1 MLGRVRNT
9 EEMTA
14 QIPDTVVYRGHGE
27 YALVGISG
35 YGLFDP
41 GEHGLRVGMIGT
53 ACWRGLLR
61 EYTVEDGQLFLT
73 ALELGV
79 TEPPAE
85 LFGAHVR
92 RGRAA
97 VYRPIQVRQP
107 FTGGLLLGARFIHD
121 LYVHMGHQPAWK
133 YATVL
138 ELSFDDGQLA
148 SEHDRSELMA
158 RRRAT
163 YATRTSIDPLQGS
176 NPLHPT
182 DPLAPDAWTDDIAL
196 AHGYSP
202 ML

>member
-1 MLGRVRNT
+1 
-9 EEMTA
+9 MTA
-14 QIPDTVVYRGHGE
+14 QIPDTVVYRGQGNH
-27 YALVGISG
+27 ALVGISG
-35 YGLFDP
+35 SGLFDP
-41 GEHGLRVGMIGT
+41 SEHGLRVGMIST
-53 ACWRGLLR
+53 ACWRGFLC

-73 ALELGV
+73 VLELGMA
-79 TEPPAE
+79 EPPTE

-97 VYRPIQVRQP
+97 VYRPIRVRQP
-107 FTGGLLLGARFIHD
+107 FTGGLLLGDGFIHE

-133 YATVL
+133 YTTVL
-138 ELSFDDGQLA
+138 ELTFDDGQLTA
-148 SEHDRSELMA
+148 VHDRSELMA

-163 YATRTSIDPLQGS
+163 YATRASIDPLQGA